1 MNFRKKKSHM
11 HLVERLVLRLRCYSS
26 LSVSFVSFSTRC
38 VGFKEEDQVQTE
50 PVVTRIVIYDSLIA
64 SFN

>member
-1 MNFRKKKSHM
+1 M
-11 HLVERLVLRLRCYSS
+11 HLVERLNLRLGGYSS
-26 LSVSFVSFSTRC
+26 LCVSIVSCSTRC
-38 VGFKEEDQVQTE
+38 VCFKEEDQVQTE

>member
-1 MNFRKKKSHM
+1 M
-11 HLVERLVLRLRCYSS
+11 HLVERFNLRLGGYSS
-26 LSVSFVSFSTRC
+26 LCVSIVSCSTRC
-38 VGFKEEDQVQTE
+38 VCFKEEDQVQTE